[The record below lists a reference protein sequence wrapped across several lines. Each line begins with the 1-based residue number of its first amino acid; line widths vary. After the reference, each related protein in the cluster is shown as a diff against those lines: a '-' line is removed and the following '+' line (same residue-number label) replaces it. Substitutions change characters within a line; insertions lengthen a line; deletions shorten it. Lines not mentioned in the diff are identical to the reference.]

1 MIPYTAKI
9 IRFRPKG
16 KIKRLA
22 IFIFKAMSATLD
34 VKKSQERTITMTK
47 QPKTTKTARAEAEEP
62 KHLYLMRHG
71 KASKKEKYGDADRP
85 LAKRGRKDVKKLKKM
100 LRAMELKPDLIL
112 CSPAARTRETLE
124 RVMDVFDGTEVVFDE
139 MLYDAEAGEII
150 GVLNRLPSDK
160 KEVLLIGHNPSLAE
174 LVALSKQHDI
184 ERFPTA
190 SLACIEIKGEWND
203 FSPENAH
210 FVGAARH

>member
-1 MIPYTAKI
+1 
-9 IRFRPKG
+9 
-16 KIKRLA
+16 
-22 IFIFKAMSATLD
+22 
-34 VKKSQERTITMTK
+34 MTK
-47 QPKTTKTARAEAEEP
+47 QPKTTKTAPAAAEAP
-62 KHLYLMRHG
+62 RHLYLMRHG
-71 KASKKEKYGDADRP
+71 KASKKEKFSDADRP

-124 RVMDVFDGTEVVFDE
+124 RVMDVFDGTEVVFED
-139 MLYDAEAGEII
+139 MLYNAEADEIVRI
-150 GVLNRLPSDK
+150 LNRLSSEK

-174 LVALSKQHDI
+174 LVALSKRHEP

-190 SLACIEIKGEWND
+190 SLACIEIKGGWND

>member
-1 MIPYTAKI
+1 
-9 IRFRPKG
+9 
-16 KIKRLA
+16 
-22 IFIFKAMSATLD
+22 MSATLD
-34 VKKSQERTITMTK
+34 IKKSQERTITMTK
-47 QPKTTKTARAEAEEP
+47 QPKTTKNVRAEAEEP

-190 SLACIEIKGEWND
+190 SLACIEIKGGWND